1 MAKEV
6 STIFC
11 ADCES
16 EYKLLF
22 DLNKTSGHPK
32 FCPFCS
38 GEVYNKDDEDN
49 ESEDE

>member
-6 STIFC
+6 STILC
-11 ADCES
+11 VECES

-32 FCPFCS
+32 FCPFCAC
-38 GEVYNKDDEDN
+38 EAYNEDDDIN
-49 ESEDE
+49 NEDE